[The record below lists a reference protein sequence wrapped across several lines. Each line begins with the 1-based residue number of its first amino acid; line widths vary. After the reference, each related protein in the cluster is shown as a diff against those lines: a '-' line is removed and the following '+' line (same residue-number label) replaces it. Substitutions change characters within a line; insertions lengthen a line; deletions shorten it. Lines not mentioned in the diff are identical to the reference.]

1 MGKKKTTTKKM
12 TPTKE
17 ICALKAV
24 MLFMLSA
31 MEHSALLDRFQV
43 QVQLDKLKEV
53 GQFVYS
59 EADYY
64 ENMGKDEATPKA
76 F

>member
-1 MGKKKTTTKKM
+1 MPKKKTTTKKM

-24 MLFMLSA
+24 VLFMLSA
-31 MEHSALLDRFQV
+31 MEHSALLDKAQI
-43 QVQLDKLKEV
+43 QVQLDKLSEV
-53 GQFVYS
+53 GQFKYS

-64 ENMGKDEATPKA
+64 ENMGKEQPTPKP